1 MSKIKKT
8 VFINRTLNLKK
19 IKYIGFDMD
28 LTLVQYNTYN
38 FEQLAHKIMLKKLV
52 VNFKYPKSIQK
63 LPFQFDQSIRGLVID
78 KKKGNLLKLSKYGEI
93 RQAYH
98 GLKTIPYAEQKNI
111 YKQTYI
117 ALSNSRYDSVDTTFS
132 IAFASLY
139 SQLVDKKSHGTIK
152 DKLPSYEKMAKDL
165 SYSLDQ
171 AHTDGSL
178 KDHLKKNLKQF
189 IIQDKRISQGLE
201 NFLLHK
207 KKLLLITNSD
217 YAYTDILLKYSIN
230 PFLKKYKKW
239 QDLFEYSI
247 ISSQKP
253 EFFYTKTPFL
263 KIDPVTQKTHKHN
276 KTLVPGIYK
285 AGSSHWLTKA
295 LKTDAENILYIGDH
309 IYGDV
314 VRLKKDCSWR
324 TGLVVEEL
332 NKDIEADN
340 KSLKINLKIKN
351 IMALKEP
358 LEDRLNKLI
367 SDKIKKQSNKTNI
380 TKLYLKKYEKQ
391 KILLNTK
398 LDKVDKKLSALI
410 KAKENFYN
418 PYWSD
423 VMRTGTTPSFF
434 ANQVEK
440 FACIYMS
447 TIVDFLVLSPREYL
461 RSKKKEMAHE

>member
-1 MSKIKKT
+1 MSKIQKT

-19 IKYIGFDMD
+19 IKYVGFDMD

-52 VNFKYPKSIQK
+52 NNFHYPKSIQR
-63 LPFQFDQSIRGLVID
+63 LDFQFSQSIRGLVID

-98 GLKTIPYAEQKNI
+98 GLKNIPYIEQKNT

-117 ALSNSRYDSVDTTFS
+117 NLSDSRYDSVDTAFS

-139 SQLVDKKSHGTIK
+139 SQLVDKKSYSKIK
-152 DKLPSYEKMAKDL
+152 DKLPSYEQMAKDIL
-165 SYSLDQ
+165 YSLDE
-171 AHTDGSL
+171 AHSDGSL
-178 KDHLKKNLKQF
+178 KNYLKKHLKQF
-189 IIQDKRISQGLE
+189 IIQDKKIAEGLE

-217 YAYTDILLKYSIN
+217 YAYTDTLLKYSIN
-230 PFLKKYKKW
+230 PFLTKHKKW

-247 ISSQKP
+247 TSSKKP
-253 EFFYTKTPFL
+253 HFFYTKTPFL
-263 KIDPVTQKTHKHN
+263 KIDPLTKKTQKHN
-276 KTLVPGIYK
+276 KKLVPGIYE

-309 IYGDV
+309 IYGDI

-332 NKDIEADN
+332 QKEVDANN
-340 KSLKINLKIKN
+340 KSLSIDLKIKKLMN
-351 IMALKEP
+351 IKIP
-358 LEDRLNKLI
+358 LEKKLNVLI
-367 SDKIKKQSNKTNI
+367 SNKIKKKSNGKNL
-380 TKLYLKKYEKQ
+380 TKVYLTKYEKQ
-391 KILLNTK
+391 KLLLNTQLLK
-398 LDKVDKKLSALI
+398 IDEKLSTLI
-410 KAKENFYN
+410 KARKTLYN
-418 PYWSD
+418 SYWGD

-447 TIVDFLVLSPREYL
+447 SIVNFLSLSPRNYL
-461 RSKKKEMAHE
+461 RSEKKEMAHE